1 MATICNLQSAISNH
15 LKQILQGLI
24 LAAALFFLGGVL
36 YRQWDQVRAY
46 PWQLAWPW
54 LAGSFVVLG
63 ATWLLQVGLW
73 RWLLGRLGGLLGLAQ
88 AWRIWWLSNIIRY
101 IPGNVWQYLGMVYL
115 CQEAGIGRVQTL
127 TSVVLHQAVS
137 VGAGLAV
144 AGVYFLLTWDVAL
157 GARLLPFL
165 AILPV
170 ALFLLQPRVFGRAIN
185 ALLVRLGRPPIQ
197 FALTSRDLLALF
209 VTHVISWLLYGVG
222 FYLFARAA
230 YPVGL
235 SELPRLG
242 AAFAAAYVIG
252 FLSLLTPSGL
262 GVREGVLIYLL
273 SLSLPLPVATVLAVA
288 SRLWLIAGELASTAL
303 ALLVRS
309 PKDQRPKTKDQG
321 PRTKD

>member
-1 MATICNLQSAISNH
+1 
-15 LKQILQGLI
+15 LQGLI

-54 LAGSFVVLG
+54 LAGSFVVLEV
-63 ATWLLQVGLW
+63 TWLLQVALW
-73 RWLLGRLGGLLGLAQ
+73 RWLLGRLGGPLGLAQ

-115 CQEAGIGRVQTL
+115 CQEAGIGQVQTL
-127 TSVVLHQAVS
+127 TSVILHQAVS
-137 VGAGLAV
+137 IGAGLAV
-144 AGVYFLLTWDVAL
+144 AGLYFLLTWDVAL

-165 AILPV
+165 VALPV

-185 ALLVRLGRPPIQ
+185 ALLVRLGRQPIQ

-209 VTHVISWLLYGVG
+209 VAHVISWLLYGLG
-222 FYLFARAA
+222 FYLFVRAA

-262 GVREGVLIYLL
+262 GVREGVLLYLL

-288 SRLWLIAGELASTAL
+288 SRLWLIVGELASTAGAL
-303 ALLVRS
+303 ALRGS
-309 PKDQRPKTKDQG
+309 GNRGSGNQEISDRGRPDSLI
-321 PRTKD
+321 P

>member
-1 MATICNLQSAISNH
+1 
-15 LKQILQGLI
+15 LQGLI

-46 PWQLAWPW
+46 PWQLAWTW

-73 RWLLGRLGGLLGLAQ
+73 RWLLGRLGGLLGRAQ

-115 CQEAGIGRVQTL
+115 CQEVGIGQVQTL
-127 TSVVLHQAVS
+127 TSVVLHQAIS
-137 VGAGLAV
+137 IGAGLLV
-144 AGVYFLLTWDVAL
+144 AGAYFLLTWDLAL
-157 GARLLPFL
+157 GTKLLPFL
-165 AILPV
+165 IALPV
-170 ALFLLQPRVFGRAIN
+170 SLFLLQPRVFGRAIN
-185 ALLVRLGRPPIQ
+185 ALLVRLGRQPIQ

-209 VTHVISWLLYGVG
+209 VAHVISWLLYGLG
-222 FYLFARAA
+222 FYLFVRAA

-262 GVREGVLIYLL
+262 GVREGVLLYLL

-288 SRLWLIAGELASTAL
+288 SRLWLIAGELASTGV

-309 PKDQRPKTKDQG
+309 PWSVVPRTKDQG
-321 PRTKD
+321 LRTKD